1 MGSEK
6 VDEKIPAE
14 GEGKWSSQTEWEAN
28 GILNEQAVYHFASF
42 QINWE
47 HDDLTLT

>member
-6 VDEKIPAE
+6 VDEKIPVE

-28 GILNEQAVYHFASF
+28 GILNEQANSISLCLFPDQLGA
-42 QINWE
+42 
-47 HDDLTLT
+47 